1 MTDAQP
7 TRLIGLTG
15 GLASG
20 KSTVGKMLRALGA
33 EVIDADA
40 VARWAVEPGRPAY
53 DQIVAAFG
61 NEVLMG
67 GELGAPLDRARLAA
81 RVFSDEP
88 ARQLLNRLTHPA
100 IAQETARRIMDLSLR
115 GVPFAIY
122 EVPLLVENQLH
133 HGMNGVIVVDVPEAV
148 QIERAMRRNN
158 LTHEQAAARL
168 RAQASRSDRLAVANW
183 VIDNRGS
190 EAETQKQVEAVWADL
205 VAGTTPPRGVPA
217 PA

>member
-1 MTDAQP
+1 MADGQP

-20 KSTVGKMLRALGA
+20 KSTVGKLLRGLGA

-40 VARWAVEPGRPAY
+40 IARWAVEPGRPAY
-53 DQIVAAFG
+53 EQIVAAFG
-61 NEVLMG
+61 PEVLTG
-67 GELGAPLDRARLAA
+67 GALGAPLDRAALAA

-88 ARQLLNRLTHPA
+88 ARQLLNRITHPA
-100 IAQETARRIMDLSLR
+100 IAQETARRILELSLR
-115 GVPFAIY
+115 GVPVAIY
-122 EVPLLVENQLH
+122 EVPLLVENRLH
-133 HGMNGVIVVDVPEAV
+133 HGMNGVIVVDVPEET

-158 LTHEQAAARL
+158 LTREQAAARL
-168 RAQASRSDRLAVANW
+168 RAQASRSERLAVANW

-190 EAETQKQVEAVWADL
+190 EADTQKQVEVVWAEL
-205 VAGTTPPRGVPA
+205 VAGVTPPPGARA